1 MTLIKI
7 DLDKHLVK
15 QAEEML
21 SEVPNG
27 MKRCMKN
34 AINKTTRSAGR
45 SLHNELKTDYNIK
58 VSEIKRG
65 LNIQRATLSR
75 LEGKVIANG
84 PVTRLKKG
92 FRTDTKTP
100 KAYAA
105 YIKKRSRKSLP
116 EQAFVQTMPN
126 SGHIGIF
133 ERTGGKMGS
142 NPKRDE
148 IRELK
153 GPSVAGMAN
162 SKNISKEVKKELEVN
177 FDKNFKNE
185 VIKLL
190 NK

>member
-1 MTLIKI
+1 MILIKV

-15 QAEEML
+15 RAEELL

-27 MKRCMKN
+27 MSRCMRN
-34 AINKTTRSAGR
+34 AINKTTRSAGK
-45 SLHNELKTDYNIK
+45 SLHNELKADYNIK

-65 LNIQRATLSR
+65 LNIQKATLSR

-92 FRTDTKTP
+92 FKTDTKTP
-100 KAYAA
+100 KAYGA

-116 EQAFVQTMPN
+116 EQAFVQTMPK
-126 SGHIGIF
+126 SGHVGIF
-133 ERTGGKMGS
+133 ERTGQKMAS

-162 SKNISKEVKKELEVN
+162 SKNISKEVKKELEMN

-185 VIKLL
+185 VSKIL